1 VIFVIILA
9 NPINNKL
16 TTISK
21 MSNED
26 QYEYY
31 GWKADQL
38 GFFTEWRESVALAIS
53 KDPKAE
59 RSSVGSY
66 CYELLKKKQ
75 QESLRPQLAQAS

>member
-1 VIFVIILA
+1 
-9 NPINNKL
+9 
-16 TTISK
+16 

-59 RSSVGSY
+59 RSSVGLY
-66 CYELLKKKQ
+66 CYEWLKKKQ
-75 QESLRPQLAQAS
+75 QESLRPQLVQAS